1 MLESRIAIEPHE
13 LLRLWRER
21 AGLTQW
27 KAAALLGV
35 SQTALC
41 EIEKGRR
48 DPSPDLIGRA
58 RLAFKRGARAG

>member
-1 MLESRIAIEPHE
+1 MTSKISVHPRE

-27 KAAALLGV
+27 RAAALLGM

-41 EIEKGRR
+41 EIERGRR
-48 DPSPDLIGRA
+48 DPPVNLVDRA
-58 RLAFKRGARAG
+58 REVYGLIDSGD